1 MENLDLI
8 DWRGV
13 AFGAL
18 WITGLAVILSAAGFA
33 YYHAT
38 TAGERFRDFLKRPSY
53 QMAINGGLM
62 LLCLGLI
69 GSSNAIWESLLWAA
83 LTAAFA
89 WFTFQSYRAR
99 SAATS
104 RPGDSAGEGPS
115 PGDKPES

>member
-38 TAGERFRDFLKRPSY
+38 MAGERFRDFLKRPSY
-53 QMAINGGLM
+53 QMAINGGLT

-89 WFTFQSYRAR
+89 WFTFR
-99 SAATS
+99 SFRDRS
-104 RPGDSAGEGPS
+104 KNHAGYVDP
-115 PGDKPES
+115 PESEVDQERQPEE